1 MDLSHLGR
9 FTPSMVLLEV
19 VALAVLASATTAL
32 GNATARGSKVACTQ
46 FSPSNIPNVAL
57 TAATYFPAHAR
68 VDITNVFSSINT
80 TDLPAF
86 CRVELKIT
94 TNATAGSFANTEVWL
109 PDDWNGRSLT
119 VGNGGLG
126 GGGTAISRRPTYRIN

>member
-1 MDLSHLGR
+1 
-9 FTPSMVLLEV
+9 MVLLA
-19 VALAVLASATTAL
+19 ALALLAASTTVL
-32 GNATARGSKVACTQ
+32 GDATARGSEAACRQ
-46 FSPSNIPNVAL
+46 FSPSNIQDVAL
-57 TAATYFPAHAR
+57 TAATYFPANAR

-94 TNATAGSFANTEVWL
+94 TNATAGSFAITEVWL
-109 PDDWNGRSLT
+109 PDAWNGRTLT

-126 GGGTAISRRPTYRIN
+126 GGGTIVGRRII